1 MIRRGIFKQDRPERM
16 KRMKKFNSLFFRAL
30 VLAALTGGGTSVISP
45 PAAAEKKSKSRQ
57 RMEQALRLMEKGE
70 FLEGSKK
77 LYRLSRRKTFQNQ
90 KAQIKYTLGI
100 AFAQLRLYHLSAL
113 QLIAVIKSQDRRYT
127 RKAAEKLTELASF
140 LGNEDFVYYILT
152 KVKLRDFPVKQK
164 QKLYFYYGLLE
175 FKKKRYPRSRAYFAR
190 VRRQSVFYNKALYK
204 TALSYAEEGRP
215 LKAAEGFN
223 RLAASR
229 SGITDTTR
237 VAAKMGEARSL
248 YQAGKFE
255 HSLRVYRSIP
265 RDSLY
270 WHDALL
276 ESAWAYLRAARF
288 RSALSVFQTLHSAF
302 YEGFYQPESLL
313 LRAYVYLY
321 ICKYYEMEK
330 SMDFFNA
337 VYKPLLTKV
346 NSHLNRRGSGAFL
359 SQRTGGSSFSPASIA
374 RKRLEKKSEYRSAQ
388 TALAKL
394 RRERSV
400 LRSLPHHWIVS
411 SAGRSGNAVI
421 SARIATMK
429 KRSARISRAVLE
441 DIQKELSRLSEME
454 QFLRYD
460 MLRGKRE
467 FVKKKI
473 QKKYADEIQIDENIN
488 RDYFVKNGYEY
499 WPFKGEN
506 WLDELGN
513 YHYIGLQS
521 CR

>member
-1 MIRRGIFKQDRPERM
+1 M
-16 KRMKKFNSLFFRAL
+16 KTIKPLFFRAL
-30 VLAALTGGGTSVISP
+30 LFAALTAACAFAVSP
-45 PAAAEKKSKSRQ
+45 LPAGAKKSKSLL
-57 RMEQALRLMEKGE
+57 RMEDALRLMEKGD
-70 FLEGSKK
+70 FIEGSKK
-77 LYRLSRRKTFQNQ
+77 LYRLTRKKAFQNQ

-100 AFAQLRLYHLSAL
+100 AFAQLKLHHLSAL
-113 QLIAVIKSQDRRYT
+113 QFISVIKSQDRRYK
-127 RKAAEKLTELASF
+127 RKAAAKLTDLASF
-140 LGNEDFVYYILT
+140 LGDEDFVYYILT
-152 KVKLRDFPVKQK
+152 KVKLRDFPASHRN
-164 QKLYFYYGLLE
+164 KLYFYYGLLE
-175 FKKKRYPRSRAYFAR
+175 FKQKRYPRSRAYFAR
-190 VRRQSVFYNKALYK
+190 VRRQSAFYNKALYK

-215 LKAAEGFN
+215 LKAAEGFR
-223 RLAASR
+223 RLSASR
-229 SGITDTTR
+229 SGVTDTIR

-255 HSLRVYRSIP
+255 SSLRVYRSIP

-302 YEGFYQPESLL
+302 YEDFYQPESLL
-313 LRAYVYLY
+313 LRSYVYLY

-337 VYKPLLTKV
+337 VYKPLLTKI
-346 NSHLNRRGSGAFL
+346 NAHLNKRGSGAFL
-359 SQRTGGSSFSPASIA
+359 KASLSQRAGGASFSPASIA

-388 TALAKL
+388 AALSKL
-394 RRERSV
+394 RREKNV
-400 LRSLPHHWIVS
+400 LRSLPRHWIAS
-411 SAGRSGNAVI
+411 SAGRTANAVI

-429 KRSARISRAVLE
+429 KRSARIARAVLE

>member
-1 MIRRGIFKQDRPERM
+1 MKEGSAQKFFFKQNRLFKKM
-16 KRMKKFNSLFFRAL
+16 KTVRFAFFRAAA
-30 VLAALTGGGTSVISP
+30 LAVLTGGALFLI
-45 PAAAEKKSKSRQ
+45 PASAAKKPQKQ
-57 RMEQALRLMEKGE
+57 MENALRLMEKGN
-70 FLEGSKK
+70 FIEGSKN
-77 LYRLSRRKTFQNQ
+77 LYRLSRKKAFRNQ

-100 AFAQLRLYHLSAL
+100 AFGRLQLYHLSAL
-113 QLIAVIKSQDRRYT
+113 QFISVIKSQNRRYK

-140 LGNEDFVYYILT
+140 MGDEDFIYYILT
-152 KVKLRDFPVKQK
+152 KVKLRDFPASQK
-164 QKLYFYYGLLE
+164 NKLYFYFGLLE
-175 FKKKRYPRSRAYFAR
+175 FKQKRYPRSRAYFAR
-190 VRRQSVFYNKALYK
+190 VRRQSSFHNKALYK

-215 LKAAEGFN
+215 LKAAESFN

-255 HSLRVYRSIP
+255 SALRVYRSVP
-265 RDSLY
+265 KDSLY

-313 LRAYVYLY
+313 LRSYVYLY

-330 SMDFFNA
+330 TMDFFNA

-359 SQRTGGSSFSPASIA
+359 SQRSGEGVSFSPALIA
-374 RKRLEKKSEYRSAQ
+374 RRKLEKKSEYRSAQ
-388 TALAKL
+388 DALSKL
-394 RRERSV
+394 RRERTV
-400 LRSLPHHWIVS
+400 LRSLPNHWIVS
-411 SAGRSGNAVI
+411 SVGRTAKAVI
-421 SARIATMK
+421 SARIVTMK
-429 KRSARISRAVLE
+429 KRSARISRSVLE
-441 DIQKELSRLSEME
+441 EIQKELSDLSEME

-467 FVKKKI
+467 SVKKKI
-473 QKKYADEIQIDENIN
+473 QRKYADEVQIDEKIS

-506 WLDELGN
+506 WLDELGS